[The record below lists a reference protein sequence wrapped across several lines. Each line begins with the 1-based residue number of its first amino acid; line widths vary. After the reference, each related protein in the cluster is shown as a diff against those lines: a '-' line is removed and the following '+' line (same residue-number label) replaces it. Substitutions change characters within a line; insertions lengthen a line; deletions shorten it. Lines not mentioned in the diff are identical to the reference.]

1 MSLKSISAGY
11 SDMNKDVNKIFVAV
25 VCGPTA
31 SGKTKL
37 AVDIARKFGGE
48 VISADSM
55 QIYKGMD
62 IASAKPTEEEKMG
75 IPHHLMDFL
84 EPTEPFSVADYVT
97 MARRVIADINA
108 RGKLPVICGGTGLYI
123 NSLIDNIEFD
133 DTGSD
138 PAYRAEL
145 NSLAENNGNGYVL
158 DMLRKVDPEA
168 ASQLH
173 ENNLKRIIRA
183 LEVYKLSGKTMT
195 EQKALS
201 RLNPSPYEPCMMM
214 IDHPRD
220 VLYERIDRRV
230 DMMIEAGL
238 EAEAREFFT
247 HNDYVTASQAIGY
260 KELRP
265 YINGE
270 LGLAECVET
279 LKRETRRYA
288 KRQLTWFKKDSRI
301 EHIFAPKEVKY
312 DKIFINAE
320 KLIKKYS
327 FL

>member
-1 MSLKSISAGY
+1 M
-11 SDMNKDVNKIFVAV
+11 V

-37 AVDIARKFGGE
+37 AVDIAREFGGE
-48 VISADSM
+48 IVSADSM
-55 QIYKGMD
+55 QIYKGMN

-97 MARRVIADINA
+97 MARDVIADVHA

-138 PAYRAEL
+138 PSYRAEL
-145 NSLAENNGNGYVL
+145 NALAEEKGNAYVL
-158 DMLRKVDPEA
+158 DMLRNVDPEA
-168 ASQLH
+168 AGQLH

-214 IDHPRD
+214 IDHPRE

-230 DMMIEAGL
+230 DMMLEAGL

-247 HNDYVTASQAIGY
+247 HTDYVTASQAIGY
-260 KELRP
+260 KELKP
-265 YINGE
+265 CIDGV
-270 LGLAECVET
+270 LSLAECVET

-301 EHIFAPKEVKY
+301 EHILAPKDVEYGEIV
-312 DKIFINAE
+312 INAE

>member
-1 MSLKSISAGY
+1 M
-11 SDMNKDVNKIFVAV
+11 V

-37 AVDIARKFGGE
+37 AVDIAREFGGE
-48 VISADSM
+48 IVSADSM
-55 QIYKGMD
+55 QIYKGMN

-97 MARRVIADINA
+97 MARDVIADVHA

-138 PAYRAEL
+138 PSYRAEL
-145 NSLAENNGNGYVL
+145 NALAEEKGNAYVL
-158 DMLRKVDPEA
+158 DMLRNVDPEA
-168 ASQLH
+168 AGQLH

-214 IDHPRD
+214 IDHPRE
-220 VLYERIDRRV
+220 VLYERIDKRV
-230 DMMIEAGL
+230 DMMLEAGL

-247 HNDYVTASQAIGY
+247 HTDYVTASQAIGY
-260 KELRP
+260 KELKP
-265 YINGE
+265 CIDGV
-270 LGLAECVET
+270 LSLAECVET

-301 EHIFAPKEVKY
+301 EHILAPKDVEYGEIV
-312 DKIFINAE
+312 INAE

>member
-1 MSLKSISAGY
+1 M
-11 SDMNKDVNKIFVAV
+11 V

-37 AVDIARKFGGE
+37 AVDIAREFGGE
-48 VISADSM
+48 VVSADSM
-55 QIYKGMD
+55 QIYNGMD
-62 IASAKPTEEEKMG
+62 IASAKPTEKEKMG

-84 EPTEPFSVADYVT
+84 DPTEPFSVADYVV
-97 MARRVIADINA
+97 MARDVVSDIHG

-138 PAYRAEL
+138 PVYRAEL
-145 NSLAENNGNGYVL
+145 NSIAAERGNGYVL
-158 DMLRKVDPEA
+158 EMLRKVDPEV

-195 EQKALS
+195 EQKAAS
-201 RLNPSPYEPCMMM
+201 RLHPSPYEPCMMM
-214 IDHPRD
+214 IDHPRE

-230 DMMIEAGL
+230 DMMLEAGL

-247 HNDYVTASQAIGY
+247 HTDYVTASQAIGY
-260 KELRP
+260 KELKP
-265 YINGE
+265 YIDGE

-312 DKIFINAE
+312 DEIFINAE

>member
-1 MSLKSISAGY
+1 M
-11 SDMNKDVNKIFVAV
+11 

-37 AVDIARKFGGE
+37 AVDIAREFGGE
-48 VISADSM
+48 IVSADSM
-55 QIYKGMD
+55 QIYKGMN

-97 MARRVIADINA
+97 MARDVIADVHA

-138 PAYRAEL
+138 PSYRAEL
-145 NSLAENNGNGYVL
+145 NALAEEKGNAYVL
-158 DMLRKVDPEA
+158 DMLRNVDPEA
-168 ASQLH
+168 AGQLH

-214 IDHPRD
+214 IDHPRE

-230 DMMIEAGL
+230 DMMLEAGL

-247 HNDYVTASQAIGY
+247 HTDYVTASQAIGY
-260 KELRP
+260 KELKP
-265 YINGE
+265 CIDGV
-270 LGLAECVET
+270 LSLAECVET

-288 KRQLTWFKKDSRI
+288 KRQFTWFKKDSRI
-301 EHIFAPKEVKY
+301 EHILAPKDVEYGEIV
-312 DKIFINAE
+312 INAE